1 MAILKNMT
9 PAIELEH
16 LSRRYGRQF
25 IFSDVNLV
33 VNPAKTIVLKGNN
46 GAGKT
51 TFLKVLSTRLRPS
64 SGKGKIFG
72 YDLKSQSG
80 EIRKLTAYLSVLGGN
95 YQNLSALEN
104 LRFALKLSK
113 VDFSPELI
121 LDRLEHVGLI
131 DVRNKMVRE
140 FSSGMKKRLSI
151 AKLMSVDAKLWL
163 LDEPFAALDSEGKNL
178 VDDLILRAKEEQRT
192 VIIASHDVERSSQF
206 ADTILSIE
214 DASLKL
220 EKSLNNG

>member
-1 MAILKNMT
+1 MS

-16 LSRRYGRQF
+16 LSRRYGRQY
-25 IFSDVNLV
+25 IFSDVNLIV
-33 VNPAKTIVLKGNN
+33 SPAKTIVLKGNN

-51 TFLKVLSTRLRPS
+51 TFLKVLSTRLRPT
-64 SGKGKIFG
+64 SGSAKGFG
-72 YDLKSQSG
+72 FDIKKEAS
-80 EIRKLTAYLSVLGGN
+80 EVRKQTAYLSVLGGN
-95 YQNLSALEN
+95 YQNLTALEN
-104 LRFALKLSK
+104 LKFALKLSK
-113 VDFSPELI
+113 VEFSKEQL

-131 DVRNKMVRE
+131 DAKNKMVRE

-151 AKLMSVDAKLWL
+151 AKLISVDAKLWL

-178 VDDLILRAKEEQRT
+178 VDDLIIRAKKEQRT

-206 ADTILSIE
+206 ADTVLSIE
-214 DASLKL
+214 DGSLKL